1 MTRPRPRIGISACLL
16 GREVRYDGGHKRD
29 RWLTEV
35 LGPLVE
41 WVPVC
46 PEVEIGMGVPRETV
60 RLVRISENGAV
71 RMMTTVTG
79 VDHTDTM
86 ERWVSVRLD
95 ELAKEELRGYILKKD
110 SPSCGMEGVKIYDAG
125 ATLNET
131 GRGLFADALMRRFPS
146 LPVEDEG
153 RLADP
158 GIRERFL
165 ARVFAYQQRID
176 QAGSHE
182 R

>member
-16 GREVRYDGGHKRD
+16 GQEVRYDGGHKRD

-86 ERWVSVRLD
+86 ERWASVRLD
-95 ELAKEELRGYILKKD
+95 ELAREELSGYILKKD

-125 ATLNET
+125 ATPHET

-146 LPVEDEG
+146 LPVEDER

-176 QAGSHE
+176 QTGSHE